1 MLQEVF
7 WRVKYGSSR
16 DTLCGVGRRGRRR
29 AHVVDLNLF
38 VGSASGK
45 KIRMGMIVV
54 LIMSVRIIVWRVN
67 ELKCRGPNRLL

>member
-7 WRVKYGSSR
+7 WCVKYGSSCDALYR
-16 DTLCGVGRRGRRR
+16 VSRRGRRR

-38 VGSASGK
+38 VSGASGK
-45 KIRMGMIVV
+45 KICMGLTVV